1 MRRPGFIIRVLAF
14 TSLAVSVRSATVAPD
29 FHLEDVNDDSVRFDT
44 IVSPRDYVLQVTGY
58 YFGHAS

>member
-1 MRRPGFIIRVLAF
+1 MRWTSFFICASA
-14 TSLAVSVRSATVAPD
+14 SLAVPVGAATLAPD
-29 FHLEDVNDDSVRFDT
+29 FHLEDVNYQSARFDT